1 MRFLIAIL
9 VAIIIYNLQH
19 SIYRKTW
26 SNRLTAAVKFEKSEC
41 MVGEENTLIETINN
55 AKNLPLPTLHAK
67 FSVDRSLVFDN
78 QENASVTDSYH
89 RNDVFCVLGNQKI
102 TRQLTFRAQKRG
114 YFELLS
120 LELVAKDLF
129 MTGFFA
135 ENIRNRAHLYVYPEA
150 MRGVEI
156 DTLSMT
162 LLGEIQVR
170 KNLLEDPFIFNGIRE
185 YTRGDTMNRV
195 NWKASARTGDLMV
208 NQFNHSS
215 DQYIKILLNLE
226 PNTMNRPE
234 ELLEVSIR
242 LASEL
247 SGRYL
252 RDNVPVMFASNGI
265 DKVSKQVSTVERGS
279 SIEHHTTINQCLA
292 RIEKSAGNDVFM
304 AYLDEAINRGEKNIS
319 YVVISSYYR
328 DELLEKL
335 DYLNSHDIPVRMIV
349 PYYDRVG
356 LEQSREYIY
365 GWQVKY
371 NES

>member
-1 MRFLIAIL
+1 MRLLIAIL
-9 VAIIIYNLQH
+9 VAIIIYNLQR
-19 SIYRKTW
+19 SLYRKNW
-26 SNRLTAAVKFEKSEC
+26 SKNLTASVKFQKSEC
-41 MVGEENTLIETINN
+41 MVGEQNVLIETINN
-55 AKNLPLPTLHAK
+55 AKNLPLPVLHAK
-67 FSVDRSLVFDN
+67 LTVDRSLAFDN

-102 TRQLTFRAQKRG
+102 TRQLSFRAQKRG
-114 YFELLS
+114 YFELPS
-120 LELVAKDLF
+120 IELVAKDLF
-129 MTGFFA
+129 LTGIFA
-135 ENIRNRAHLYVYPEA
+135 ESIRNRSHLYVYPESIQ
-150 MRGVEI
+150 GIEI

-185 YTRGDTMNRV
+185 YTTGDTMNRV

-208 NQFNHSS
+208 NQFHHSS
-215 DQYIKILLNLE
+215 DQYVKILLNLE

-234 ELLEVSIR
+234 ELLEISIR

-265 DKVSKQVSTVERGS
+265 DKVSKQVSSVEKGS
-279 SIEHHTTINQCLA
+279 SIEHHATINQCLS
-292 RIEKSAGNDVFM
+292 RIEKSAGNEVFM
-304 AYLDEAINRGEKNIS
+304 SYLDQAINNGEKNIS
-319 YVVISSYYR
+319 YVVISSYCR
-328 DELLEKL
+328 ETLLEKL
-335 DYLNSHDIPVRMIV
+335 DYLNSHDVPIRLIV
-349 PYYDRVG
+349 PYYDVFG
-356 LEQSREYIY
+356 LEQSRDYIY